1 MLQTR
6 ESLSENREAM
16 KRKFEASS
24 RECHIN
30 VRVFITE
37 PCGVCPLIKK
47 GLRNRQLDMIQ
58 FHTAAVIPEY
68 DFHDKC

>member
-24 RECHIN
+24 FECDIN
-30 VRVFITE
+30 ADI
-37 PCGVCPLIKK
+37 
-47 GLRNRQLDMIQ
+47 
-58 FHTAAVIPEY
+58 
-68 DFHDKC
+68 